1 MCNKGYSDFRAFA
14 IISCIRKGKR
24 GYKMEKLT
32 IIEKGVLDLIPR
44 GSETKV
50 SINYISRMTSL
61 DERSIYEVV
70 NRLRSKGV
78 PVCAKRNGSEKDRGY
93 YIAKTI
99 EERDEGLAAY
109 KSQIVDMQ
117 KMVYQV
123 ENVDLDSWEKE
134 LHEGYQKEIS

>member
-1 MCNKGYSDFRAFA
+1 
-14 IISCIRKGKR
+14 
-24 GYKMEKLT
+24 MEQLT
-32 IIEKGVLDLIPR
+32 IIENGVLDLIPR

-78 PVCAKRNGSEKDRGY
+78 PVCAKRNGSGKDRGY

-117 KMVYQV
+117 KMVHQV
-123 ENVDLDSWEKE
+123 ENADLDSWEEQLKRTTGKE
-134 LHEGYQKEIS
+134 VS

>member
-1 MCNKGYSDFRAFA
+1 
-14 IISCIRKGKR
+14 
-24 GYKMEKLT
+24 MEKLT

-44 GSETKV
+44 GSEIKV

-78 PVCAKRNGSEKDRGY
+78 PVCAKRNGPEKDRGY

-117 KMVYQV
+117 KMVYEV
-123 ENVDLDSWEKE
+123 ENVDLDTWEKE
-134 LHEGYQKEIS
+134 LNEGNQKNIS

>member
-1 MCNKGYSDFRAFA
+1 
-14 IISCIRKGKR
+14 
-24 GYKMEKLT
+24 MEKLT

-44 GSETKV
+44 GPETKV

-93 YIAKTI
+93 YIARTI

-123 ENVDLDSWEKE
+123 ESVDLDSGEKE
-134 LHEGYQKEIS
+134 LQRHSKKEIS

>member
-1 MCNKGYSDFRAFA
+1 
-14 IISCIRKGKR
+14 
-24 GYKMEKLT
+24 MEQLSV
-32 IIEKGVLDLIPR
+32 IEKGVLDLIPR

-61 DERSIYEVV
+61 DERSIYEVI

-78 PVCAKRNGSEKDRGY
+78 PVCAKRNGYKQDRGY
-93 YIAKTI
+93 YIAKTV

-117 KMVYQV
+117 KLVHQV

-134 LHEGYQKEIS
+134 ASEGCQKSIS

>member
-1 MCNKGYSDFRAFA
+1 
-14 IISCIRKGKR
+14 
-24 GYKMEKLT
+24 MEKLT

-44 GSETKV
+44 GPETKV

-70 NRLRSKGV
+70 NRLRRKCV

-93 YIAKTI
+93 YIARTI

-123 ENVDLDSWEKE
+123 ESVDLDSWEKE
-134 LHEGYQKEIS
+134 LQRHSKKEIS

>member
-1 MCNKGYSDFRAFA
+1 MKQ
-14 IISCIRKGKR
+14 
-24 GYKMEKLT
+24 LT
-32 IIEKGVLDLIPR
+32 VIENGVLDLIPR

-93 YIAKTI
+93 YIAKTV

-117 KMVYQV
+117 KMVHQV
-123 ENVDLDSWEKE
+123 ENADLDSWEEQLKQMTGKE
-134 LHEGYQKEIS
+134 VS

>member
-1 MCNKGYSDFRAFA
+1 
-14 IISCIRKGKR
+14 
-24 GYKMEKLT
+24 MEKLT

-44 GSETKV
+44 GSQTKA

-61 DERSIYEVV
+61 DKRSIYEVV
-70 NRLRSKGV
+70 NRLRSKGI
-78 PVCAKRNGSEKDRGY
+78 PVCAKRNGIEKDRGY
-93 YIAKTI
+93 YIAKTD

-123 ENVDLDSWEKE
+123 ENADLECWEYKLDTTESKE
-134 LHEGYQKEIS
+134 VS